1 LKELINKWI
10 KIAEKAC
17 DNYWMLQD
25 DYFREILWYI
35 YDNNFKFST
44 VSNSSKTSVQELIRE
59 LFRNWFYWF
68 EETTNF
74 EVDFESKIRYDVEQL
89 FVEEEDV
96 NEKIEEIKKEIY
108 YTILDKKYNFI
119 EKFVKDAL
127 SYTNELLNLKIKYQ
141 EYSKEL
147 IKNNKL
153 EKEFLGCDFDTILG
167 KVKNEFVSKFNFSE
181 QYERYKNN
189 PIVRAIGGNYYD
201 FLLKKFKEFLVDYLL
216 TNNLKKD
223 EFRNSVKNDL
233 VNLAE
238 KYNKENYYFDILD
251 IEFSFW
257 KEVIKNYESK
267 IENYF
272 RDEFTKYISG
282 SN

>member
-1 LKELINKWI
+1 
-10 KIAEKAC
+10 
-17 DNYWMLQD
+17 MV
-25 DYFREILWYI
+25 YF
-35 YDNNFKFST
+35 
-44 VSNSSKTSVQELIRE
+44 SNSSKTSVQELIRE

-189 PIVRAIGGNYYD
+189 PIVRAIGGNY
-201 FLLKKFKEFLVDYLL
+201 
-216 TNNLKKD
+216 D
-223 EFRNSVKNDL
+223 ELRNSVKNDL

-238 KYNKENYYFDILD
+238 KYNKENYY
-251 IEFSFW
+251 
-257 KEVIKNYESK
+257 N
-267 IENYF
+267 
-272 RDEFTKYISG
+272 EFTKYISG